1 MSAGSHARAL
11 APAKINLGLEITG
24 RRADGYHEIR
34 SVLAMVDL
42 NDELTFTLREDSRAT
57 RIDGMPHI
65 PQEDNLVT
73 RATVAFTSRTGIEV
87 ACDVGVQQKRI
98 PAPSGLGGGS
108 SDAAATL
115 LVLNQ
120 LHGWPLRK
128 DEICLLAASLGSD
141 VPFFLG
147 SPAALA
153 SGTGTTLTP
162 LPAPAGWVL
171 IVIPS
176 LDLPAKTAA
185 LYNRIGPMDFTDGRN
200 VERIAECMRAGQ
212 SIPTELLTNA
222 FERPLGA
229 IVPGIGDLVRRM
241 SQAGCGNVALS
252 GAGPAHY
259 SIVETENLAHEVA
272 QRVKGS
278 LKPGEQLFVAPFRTT
293 PLTVEIL

>member
-1 MSAGSHARAL
+1 MSTGSRARVL

-42 NDELTFTLREDSRAT
+42 NDELTFTLRDDVYAT
-57 RIDGMPHI
+57 RIDGMPGI
-65 PQEDNLVT
+65 APEDNLIT
-73 RATVAFTSRTGIEV
+73 HAIVAFTSRTGIEV
-87 ACDVGVQQKRI
+87 ACDVSVQKRI

-115 LVLNQ
+115 LILNQ
-120 LHGWPLRK
+120 LHGCPLQEE
-128 DEICLLAASLGSD
+128 EIHRLGASLGSD

-153 SGTGTTLTP
+153 SGTGTTLTS
-162 LPAPAGWVL
+162 LPAPAGCVL
-171 IVIPS
+171 IVVPL

-185 LYNRIGPMDFTDGRN
+185 LYSRIRPVDFTDGTN
-200 VERIAECMRAGQ
+200 VERIGECIKAGR
-212 SIPTELLTNA
+212 SIQKEPLTNA

-241 SQAGCGNVALS
+241 SQAGCENVTLS

-259 SIVETENLAHEVA
+259 SIFETENVA
-272 QRVKGS
+272 NDVTQRIKGL
-278 LKPGEQLFVAPFRTT
+278 LKPSEQLFVAPFRTT
-293 PLTVEIL
+293 PLTVDIP

>member
-1 MSAGSHARAL
+1 MSTGSQARVL

-24 RRADGYHEIR
+24 RRADGYHDIR

-42 NDELTFTLREDSRAT
+42 NDELTFTLRGNSRAT

-65 PQEDNLVT
+65 PQADNLVT
-73 RATVAFTSRTGIEV
+73 RAIVAFTSRTGIEA
-87 ACDVGVQQKRI
+87 ACDVGVQKRI

-120 LHGWPLRK
+120 SHGCPLRE
-128 DEICLLAASLGSD
+128 DEIHLLGASLGSD

-153 SGTGTTLTP
+153 SGIGTTLAP

-171 IVIPS
+171 IVVPS
-176 LDLPAKTAA
+176 LDLRAKTAA
-185 LYNRIGPMDFTDGRN
+185 LYSSIRPMNFTDGRN
-200 VERIAECMRAGQ
+200 VERIAECIRAGQ

-222 FERPLGA
+222 FERPLEA
-229 IVPGIGDLVRRM
+229 IVPGIRDLVRRM

-259 SIVETENLAHEVA
+259 SIFETENLAHEVA
-272 QRVKGS
+272 QRMKGS
-278 LKPGEQLFVAPFRTT
+278 LKPGEQLFVAPFRTS
-293 PLTVEIL
+293 PLTVKIQ